1 MLPDA
6 ESFRRLVD
14 GRATGLVA
22 TLGRA
27 GLTAIELPYAV
38 LVRLRNYGYDHDFVT
53 VNRASAP
60 VISVGNLT
68 LGGTGKTPLRVSLPR
83 A

>member
-38 LVRLRNYGYDHDFVT
+38 LVR
-53 VNRASAP
+53 
-60 VISVGNLT
+60 
-68 LGGTGKTPLRVSLPR
+68 
-83 A
+83 